1 MPLILLLIHY
11 FLSHALAAA
20 LPTIYE
26 VGGLTYD
33 FSSLAAHPRGLVV
46 LDNNV
51 PPWSYHVAVGRSLE
65 GASLFSPKCHGR
77 GAALAFQ
84 ITGAECYS
92 LGAPAAPGAAPV
104 PLDAGGLGVALS
116 YSGGDACP
124 GDVKRSVRVVFECAA
139 CGGAVCDASQ
149 REEPACVHTIVV
161 RGELGCPIECPT
173 DAAGKVC
180 AGHGTC
186 VARQPPP
193 ATKGKPGASVVACA
207 CDPGFS
213 GAACEGVPVAPAAEG
228 APYASGSE
236 EDSGVFLGG
245 GATAGAFL
253 LVAAS
258 RYPRTRRCWTLIALG
273 LLVASSV
280 LLLLFAVPPTRVPT
294 SFRSAPQHVLLQRSE
309 AGPARNSTSSSAC
322 ASSPPVNAGVCECL
336 AWIKGC
342 SPPTDDGAGPGTLLT
357 MFDDNYDSLVRNL
370 WLPRAR
376 ELGYAH
382 AAGLKTRKGAPALLI
397 GGPRGAFECPLRYQ
411 FADPPS
417 FGFVGDVKFA
427 LIYHALH
434 CQPRGAVIFSEADV
448 VVVRD
453 PMEFP
458 VRQAGAS
465 DGAPL
470 VPAREYAGDVLVSG
484 HARDPQVN
492 IGFMMFFPTDASA
505 ASLLAFLHNFHAV
518 SYPWPFD
525 QAVFDALLGNV
536 AAADA
541 WDKTHPL
548 PPSPTADDLV
558 RPGPVPDYARGI
570 APLAARGVHIA
581 WGVLPPS
588 AFLELAFASIH
599 VCWPLLREGCWSGN
613 VSSDAAVAVHFTC
626 LPKEEKVANM
636 VQFYRTRTCAR
647 CDDGCD
653 RSSRE

>member
-1 MPLILLLIHY
+1 MSLILFACFY
-11 FLSHALAAA
+11 LSHVPAAPP
-20 LPTIYE
+20 PTIFV

-33 FSSLAAHPRGLVV
+33 FSSLAAQPRGLVV

-65 GASLFSPKCHGR
+65 GAALFSPKCHGR

-92 LGAPAAPGAAPV
+92 LGAPAAPGAAEA
-104 PLDAGGLGVALS
+104 LDAGGLGVALS

-139 CGGAVCDASQ
+139 CGVAICDASQ

-161 RGELGCPIECPT
+161 RGELGCPTECPT

-186 VARQPPP
+186 VARKPPP
-193 ATKGKPGASVVACA
+193 ATKGLPEAPAVACA

-213 GAACEGVPVAPAAEG
+213 GAACEGAAEG
-228 APYASGSE
+228 APNASGV
-236 EDSGVFLGG
+236 EDRVFLGG
-245 GATAGAFL
+245 GGATVGAL
-253 LVAAS
+253 VLVAAS

-273 LLVASSV
+273 LPIAASAL
-280 LLLLFAVPPTRVPT
+280 LLLLFAAPPARVPLT
-294 SFRSAPQHVLLQRSE
+294 SFRSAPQHASPQRFE
-309 AGPARNSTSSSAC
+309 AGPTRNSTSSSMC
-322 ASSPPVNAGVCECL
+322 ASSPPANAGVCECL

-342 SPPTDDGAGPGTLLT
+342 SPPADNGADPGTLLT
-357 MFDDNYDSLVRNL
+357 MFDDNYDSIVRNL
-370 WLPRAR
+370 WLPRAHA
-376 ELGYAH
+376 LGYAH
-382 AAGLKTRKGAPALLI
+382 AAGLKTRKGAPALLV

-453 PMEFP
+453 PIEFP
-458 VRQAGAS
+458 VRQAGAP

-505 ASLLAFLHNFHAV
+505 AALLAFLHNFHAV
-518 SYPWPFD
+518 SYSWPFD

-570 APLAARGVHIA
+570 APLAARGVQIA
-581 WGVLPPS
+581 WDVLPPS
-588 AFLELAFASIH
+588 AFLELSFASIH
-599 VCWPLLREGCWSGN
+599 VCWPLLRKGCWSGN

-653 RSSRE
+653 RSTRE

>member
-1 MPLILLLIHY
+1 MLVLLSY
-11 FLSHALAAA
+11 LSHVLAAA
-20 LPTIYE
+20 PSPLTTQAIFE

-33 FSSLAAHPRGLVV
+33 LSSLAAQPRGLVV

-51 PPWSYHVAVGRSLE
+51 PPWSYHVAVGRSLD
-65 GASLFSPKCHGR
+65 GAVLFSPKCHGR

-84 ITGAECYS
+84 ITGSECFS
-92 LGAPAAPGAAPV
+92 LGAPAVQGAAK
-104 PLDAGGLGVALS
+104 PLGAGGLGVALS

-124 GDVKRSVRVVFECAA
+124 GNVKRSVRVVFECAA

-149 REEPACVHTIVV
+149 REGPACVHTIVV
-161 RGELGCPIECPT
+161 RGELGCPTECPA

-180 AGHGTC
+180 AGRGTC
-186 VARQPPP
+186 VAQLPPP
-193 ATKGKPGASVVACA
+193 AANGPPAAPAVACA
-207 CDPGFS
+207 CNPGFS
-213 GAACEGVPVAPAAEG
+213 GAACEGAPAAPAAGG
-228 APYASGSE
+228 APGATGGG
-236 EDSGVFLGG
+236 DRGFFWGG
-245 GATAGAFL
+245 GATAGAL
-253 LVAAS
+253 ALAAAS
-258 RYPRTRRCWTLIALG
+258 RFPRTQRCCSLVALG
-273 LLVASSV
+273 LLIAASA
-280 LLLLFAVPPTRVPT
+280 LLLLFAAPPTRVLPT
-294 SFRSAPQHVLLQRSE
+294 SLRSASHPTLPQRSE
-309 AGPARNSTSSSAC
+309 ADPARNSTHSSTC
-322 ASSPPVNAGVCECL
+322 ASSPPANAGVCECL

-342 SPPTDDGAGPGTLLT
+342 SPDDGEGPATLLT
-357 MFDDNYDSLVRNL
+357 MFDGNYDSIVRNL
-370 WLPRAR
+370 WLPRAQA
-376 ELGYAH
+376 LGYAH
-382 AAGLKTRKGAPALLI
+382 AAGLLTRKGAPALLV

-434 CQPRGAVIFSEADV
+434 CQPRRAVIFSEADV

-453 PMEFP
+453 PMGFP

-470 VPAREYAGDVLVSG
+470 VPTREYAGDVLVSG
-484 HARDPQVN
+484 HAHDPQVN
-492 IGFMMFFPTDASA
+492 IGFMVVFPTDASA
-505 ASLLAFLHNFHAV
+505 AALLAFLHNFHAV
-518 SYPWPFD
+518 SYAWPFD

-541 WDKTHPL
+541 WDQTHPL
-548 PPSPTADDLV
+548 PPSPTADDLI

-570 APLAARGVHIA
+570 VPLAARGVQIA
-581 WGVLPPS
+581 WDMLPPN

-599 VCWPLLREGCWSGN
+599 VCWPLLRKGCWSGN

-636 VQFYRTRTCAR
+636 VQFYSSRTCAR

-653 RSSRE
+653 HSSQ